1 MNKRKPRMSRV
12 AVYAGSFD
20 PVTMGHEDIVR
31 RAAPM
36 FDTLYVG
43 VGINSSKQSFLPT
56 EDRLALLRESFS
68 DVENVVVA
76 EFRGLLVNFC
86 RMCGARYIVRGIR
99 AMTDFEYEQVIAH
112 ANKTQAPD
120 IETVF
125 LVTSPHL
132 SYVSSSV
139 VRELV
144 KHGGDVGHF
153 VSPHVAQRLARTN
166 T

>member
-1 MNKRKPRMSRV
+1 MSRV

-20 PVTMGHEDIVR
+20 PVTLGHEDIVK

-43 VGINSSKQSFLPT
+43 VGINSSKQPFIPT
-56 EDRLALLRESFS
+56 ADRLSLLRESFNGI
-68 DVENVVVA
+68 ENVVVA
-76 EFRGLLVNFC
+76 EFSGLLINFC
-86 RMCGARYIVRGIR
+86 RVCSARFIVRGIR

-144 KHGGDVGHF
+144 KHGGDTSHF
-153 VSPHVAQRLARTN
+153 VSPHVAKYLAATRPGT
-166 T
+166 

>member
-1 MNKRKPRMSRV
+1 MARI

-20 PVTMGHEDIVR
+20 PVTLGHEDVVR

-43 VGINSSKQSFLPT
+43 LGANSSKQPYIPT
-56 EDRLALLRESFS
+56 EDRLALLRESFGGI
-68 DVENVVVA
+68 ENVVVA
-76 EFRGLLVNFC
+76 EFKGLLVNFC
-86 RMCGARYIVRGIR
+86 NMCGAQYIVRGIR

-112 ANKTQAPD
+112 ANKTQAPN
-120 IETVF
+120 IETIF
-125 LVTSPHL
+125 LVTRPDL

-144 KHGGDVGHF
+144 KHGGDVSHF
-153 VSPHVAQRLARTN
+153 VSPHVAKRLLQPA
-166 T
+166 

>member
-1 MNKRKPRMSRV
+1 MARV

-20 PVTMGHEDIVR
+20 PVTLGHEDIVR

-43 VGINSSKQSFLPT
+43 VGVNSSKQPFIPT
-56 EDRLALLRESFS
+56 EDRLALLRESFGGI
-68 DVENVVVA
+68 ENVVVA

-86 RMCGARYIVRGIR
+86 RTCGARYIVRGIR

-120 IETVF
+120 VETVF

-139 VRELV
+139 VRELI

-153 VSPHVAQRLARTN
+153 VSPHVARRLVAPN

>member
-1 MNKRKPRMSRV
+1 MSRV

-20 PVTMGHEDIVR
+20 PVTLGHEDIVK

-43 VGINSSKQSFLPT
+43 IGTNSSKTPFLPT
-56 EDRLALLRESFS
+56 EVRLALLRESFS
-68 DVENVVVA
+68 GLENVVVT
-76 EFRGLLVNFC
+76 EFQGLLVKFC
-86 RMCGARYIVRGIR
+86 RVCSAQFIVRGIR

-144 KHGGDVGHF
+144 KHGGDISHF
-153 VSPHVAQRLARTN
+153 VSPHVAKRLEPLR
-166 T
+166 

>member
-1 MNKRKPRMSRV
+1 MSRV

-20 PVTMGHEDIVR
+20 PVTLGHEDIVK

-43 VGINSSKQSFLPT
+43 LGVNSSKTPFIPT
-56 EDRLALLRESFS
+56 ADRLALLRESFS
-68 DVENVVVA
+68 PLENVVVTS
-76 EFRGLLVNFC
+76 FDGLLVNFC
-86 RMCGARYIVRGIR
+86 RTCSAQFIVRGIR

-144 KHGGDVGHF
+144 KHKGDISHF
-153 VSPHVAQRLARTN
+153 VSPHVAKRLTAG
-166 T
+166 

>member
-1 MNKRKPRMSRV
+1 MSRV

-20 PVTMGHEDIVR
+20 PVTLGHEDIVR

-43 VGINSSKQSFLPT
+43 VGVNSSKTPFLPT
-56 EDRLALLRESFS
+56 EARIAMLRESFS
-68 DVENVVVA
+68 GIENVLVT
-76 EFRGLLVNFC
+76 EFKGLLVNFC
-86 RMCGARYIVRGIR
+86 RMCSAQYIVRGVR
-99 AMTDFEYEQVIAH
+99 ALTDCEYEQAIAS

-120 IETVF
+120 IETILMF
-125 LVTSPHL
+125 TAPSL

-144 KHGGDVGHF
+144 RHGGDVSHF
-153 VSPHVAQRLARTN
+153 VSPHVAKRLEPLR
-166 T
+166 

>member
-1 MNKRKPRMSRV
+1 MSRV

-20 PVTMGHEDIVR
+20 PVTLGHEDVVR

-43 VGINSSKQSFLPT
+43 VGVNSSKQPFLAT
-56 EDRLALLRESFS
+56 ETRLELLRESFS
-68 DVENVVVA
+68 DLENVVIA
-76 EFRGLLVNFC
+76 EFKGLLVNFC
-86 RMCGARYIVRGIR
+86 RTCGANYIVRGIR

-120 IETVF
+120 VETIF
-125 LVTSPHL
+125 LVTRPDL

-144 KHGGDVGHF
+144 KNSGDISHF
-153 VSPHVAQRLARTN
+153 VSPHVAKRLETIAL
-166 T
+166 

>member
-1 MNKRKPRMSRV
+1 MSSRI

-20 PVTMGHEDIVR
+20 PITLGHEDIVR

-43 VGINSSKQSFLPT
+43 VGVNSSKKCLLSSKARLRLIERSFEDLPNVYV
-56 EDRLALLRESFS
+56 LSF
-68 DVENVVVA
+68 E
-76 EFRGLLVNFC
+76 GLLVSFC
-86 RMCGARYIVRGIR
+86 KQVSAQFIVRGIR

-120 IETVF
+120 VETVF

-132 SYVSSSV
+132 SFVSSSV
-139 VRELV
+139 VKELQ
-144 KHGGDVGHF
+144 KHGGDISHF
-153 VSPHVAQRLARTN
+153 VSSHVAQRLAQGDDTL
-166 T
+166 